1 MYEAAIQVLKKVNN
15 LEYEAYIVGGY
26 PRDLYRGVQNEDI
39 DICSNIKKEILL
51 SNFEVLSSTPFGSF
65 IIKYNRFSFQF
76 TLFRKEIYTT
86 NRYPKISYVSSLFED
101 LMRRDFIMN
110 TLCIDSNH
118 NYIDLMNAKKDIDQK
133 IIRVVGDIDTK
144 MKEDPLRIVRALRFS
159 VDLDFTIE
167 PHLKEYIINHKE
179 ILKNLSKT
187 RIEKEIEKVSQVT
200 NFYKLIKELD
210 LTKYIQ

>member
-1 MYEAAIQVLKKVNN
+1 
-15 LEYEAYIVGGY
+15 
-26 PRDLYRGVQNEDI
+26 
-39 DICSNIKKEILL
+39 
-51 SNFEVLSSTPFGSF
+51 
-65 IIKYNRFSFQF
+65 
-76 TLFRKEIYTT
+76 
-86 NRYPKISYVSSLFED
+86 
-101 LMRRDFIMN
+101 MRRDFIMN